1 MCFVFFIVSFF
12 WDFLCWGVTVV
23 TLPLRFL
30 FLSWALSLTEESS
43 RGAVT
48 DGVIDGD
55 RVVVA
60 VAVALPIFWWFG
72 CWFFF
77 VVRDVDVVL
86 TVTSFVL
93 PSWVAVLYHVARW
106 MVRPATAM
114 EKLHEFVVCC
124 CFAST
129 LKRPPID
136 HRPFLELRSTKRT
149 TNGLSFYLWWMND
162 WMRVLR
168 SVSSL
173 TTKAVGVSIT
183 SSPSYRMVAGMLREL
198 LRVRTQIQP

>member
-1 MCFVFFIVSFF
+1 M
-12 WDFLCWGVTVV
+12 
-23 TLPLRFL
+23 
-30 FLSWALSLTEESS
+30 
-43 RGAVT
+43 
-48 DGVIDGD
+48 IDGD

-60 VAVALPIFWWFG
+60 VAVALLIFLVIWLLV
-72 CWFFF
+72 FF

-93 PSWVAVLYHVARW
+93 PSWAAVLYHVARW

-129 LKRPPID
+129 LKCPPID

-149 TNGLSFYLWWMND
+149 TNGLSFYL
-162 WMRVLR
+162 
-168 SVSSL
+168 
-173 TTKAVGVSIT
+173 
-183 SSPSYRMVAGMLREL
+183 
-198 LRVRTQIQP
+198 